1 MLHAVCCL
9 LFAGAACGWQLMLC
23 AACYWLLHRVL
34 HSPGTPAHH
43 VLLTTAACKMFHTP
57 TSATHNT
64 RKVGKLLLVVVVL
77 CCCRD
82 GRLYLNCEGH
92 DATTKSKQHTASAAN
107 DKPPQQTTSNKQ
119 HATNNISCRQYA
131 SHKKQ
136 LQQQE
141 CKQPTTKQKD

>member
-1 MLHAVCCL
+1 
-9 LFAGAACGWQLMLC
+9 MLC

-64 RKVGKLLLVVVVL
+64 HKVGKLLLVVVVL

-82 GRLYLNCEGH
+82 GRLYLLLLQLFLVG
-92 DATTKSKQHTASAAN
+92 SVLSAA
-107 DKPPQQTTSNKQ
+107 DVVCCMLFVAGCLLWRLVVGS
-119 HATNNISCRQYA
+119 
-131 SHKKQ
+131 
-136 LQQQE
+136 
-141 CKQPTTKQKD
+141 